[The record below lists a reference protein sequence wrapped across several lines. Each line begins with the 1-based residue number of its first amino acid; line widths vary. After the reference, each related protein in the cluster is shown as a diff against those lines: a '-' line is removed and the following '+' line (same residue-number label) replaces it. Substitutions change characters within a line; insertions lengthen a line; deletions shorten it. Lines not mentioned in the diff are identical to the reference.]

1 VRKIAKTAFVPP
13 VLERRQITAIG
24 RLTRETGASTP
35 GIRCI
40 KGVGA
45 MRGKVAMSLRSG
57 LASFALSGLYCCVV
71 AAEPSTSLPDV
82 TVIAPRPPTPEEL
95 SGEAVPRFVQSHTKP
110 STVIHQITRWRT
122 GICPLARGLDAGM
135 NAFVTARIRAVA
147 QAVGAPHDES
157 SSCVPN
163 VLILFTLEPQQ
174 VIDEVIKHDSRAL
187 GFHYAEQEKKLATIT
202 RPIQGWYVTSTRNF
216 RGTETVDDPEPLGI
230 ADGNIATPKGA
241 NPSKVAPGDPG
252 SRLTNLRSSLIAS
265 ALIIVDA
272 TKIKGI
278 PIGPL
283 SDYLAILTL
292 SQSKAPGTCAQLPS
306 IMDLMAPDCQG
317 RERPAQITA
326 GDLAFLR
333 ALYSINLETPLDL
346 EQSSL
351 EAT

>member
-1 VRKIAKTAFVPP
+1 M
-13 VLERRQITAIG
+13 L
-24 RLTRETGASTP
+24 
-35 GIRCI
+35 
-40 KGVGA
+40 
-45 MRGKVAMSLRSG
+45 GKVAMSLRSG
-57 LASFALSGLYCCVV
+57 LASFALSGLYCCAV

-95 SGEAVPRFVQSHTKP
+95 AGEAVPRFVQSHTTP

-122 GICPLARGLDAGM
+122 GICPLTRGLDAGM

-147 QAVGAPHDES
+147 KSVGAPHDES
-157 SSCVPN
+157 PNCVPN

-216 RGTETVDDPEPLGI
+216 RGAEMVDDPEPLGI
-230 ADGNIATPKGA
+230 ADGEIATPKGA
-241 NPSKVAPGDPG
+241 NPSKVPPGDPG

-272 TKIKGI
+272 AKIKGM

-283 SDYLAILTL
+283 SDYLAMLTL

-317 RERPAQITA
+317 SERPAQITA

-333 ALYSINLETPLDL
+333 ALYSIDLETPLDL

-351 EAT
+351 ESNMMKQFAAH